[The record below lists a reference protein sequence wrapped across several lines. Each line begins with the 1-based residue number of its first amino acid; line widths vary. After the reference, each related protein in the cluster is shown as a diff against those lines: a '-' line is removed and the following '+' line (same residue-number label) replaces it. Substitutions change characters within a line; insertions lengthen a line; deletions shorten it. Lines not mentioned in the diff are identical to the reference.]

1 MKNILNVI
9 NSIFITLISSIK
21 NYWDSA
27 LQTLIIMII
36 LDYITGICKAIV
48 NKRLNSTINLKGII
62 KKFGYFI
69 IVILSIK
76 IDQLLKT
83 PNTIKTIVVYAFVSN
98 EGMSIIENW
107 AQMGLPIPKKL
118 VMILEQL
125 KHKKYK

>member
-98 EGMSIIENW
+98 EGISIIENW
-107 AQMGLPIPKKL
+107 AQMDLPIPKKL

>member
-48 NKRLNSTINLKGII
+48 NRRLNSTINLKGII

-69 IVILSIK
+69 IIILSIK

-98 EGMSIIENW
+98 EGISIIENW

>member
-98 EGMSIIENW
+98 EGISIIENW

>member
-1 MKNILNVI
+1 MKNMLNVI

-21 NYWDSA
+21 NYWNSA

-48 NKRLNSTINLKGII
+48 NRRLNSTINLKGII

-69 IVILSIK
+69 IIILSIK

-98 EGMSIIENW
+98 EGISIIENW